1 MAKKLYVIIPAAG
14 SSTRMGQNKLFMKI
28 GGDDGCTVIARTLE
42 AFREL
47 SKQGVDISAVLVTNE
62 ASKTALEE
70 EIVSSGFDSFIEK
83 VILGGSSRTESVYKG
98 VQALKDLSVPPSSDD
113 AVFIHDGARPLV
125 DTEILIDGLT
135 KLESCDVCVAG
146 VPLKNTVKE
155 VLGDIVKGTPDRSSL
170 VEVQTPQCFKYDVL
184 VRSYEN
190 AIANNIEAT
199 DDTALAELLGYK
211 VVISK
216 GSYRNIKITTP
227 EDIKIAEALI

>member
-1 MAKKLYVIIPAAG
+1 MDKKLYVIIPAAG
-14 SSTRMGQNKLFMKI
+14 SSTRMGKNKLFLKI
-28 GGDDGCTVIARTLE
+28 GENGRTVIAQTLF
-42 AFREL
+42 AFSKL
-47 SKQGVDISAVLVTNE
+47 SKLGIDISAVLVTNE
-62 ASKTALEE
+62 ANMQMLEE
-70 EIVSSGFDSFIEK
+70 EVSAQGFDGIVEK
-83 VILGGSSRTESVYKG
+83 IVLGGATRTESVYNG
-98 VQALKDLSVPPSSDD
+98 VQALKDLDVPPAAND

-125 DTEILIDGLT
+125 DTEILLDGLN

-155 VLGDIVKGTPDRSSL
+155 VAGDIVKGTPDRSAL
-170 VEVQTPQCFKYDVL
+170 VEVQTPQCFKYEVL
-184 VRSYEN
+184 RRSYEN

-199 DDTALAELLGYK
+199 DDTALAELLGYE